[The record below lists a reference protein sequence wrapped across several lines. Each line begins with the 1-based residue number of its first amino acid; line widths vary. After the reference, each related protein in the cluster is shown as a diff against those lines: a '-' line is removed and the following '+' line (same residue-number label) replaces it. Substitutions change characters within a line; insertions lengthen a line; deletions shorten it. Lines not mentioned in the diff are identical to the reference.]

1 MTTDMFTTL
10 AEAQAYVNKHKYDG
24 VTCPC
29 CSQLYK
35 VWRKKP
41 ISTAVA
47 ALCRLVSLQ
56 QQRDTFYHLDDFN
69 VVTKDRNFNQLINWN
84 LMQPMQSEERTKRSS
99 GFWKATE
106 KGVQFV
112 QDKIQIPK
120 YVFTLDNKVIGY
132 SDQQI
137 NIYQALSNKF
147 AYQELF
153 K

>member
-1 MTTDMFTTL
+1 MTLFL
-10 AEAQAYVNKHKYDG
+10 LKQHSNNW
-24 VTCPC
+24 
-29 CSQLYK
+29 Q
-35 VWRKKP
+35 
-41 ISTAVA
+41 
-47 ALCRLVSLQ
+47 
-56 QQRDTFYHLDDFN
+56 
-69 VVTKDRNFNQLINWN
+69 VTKDRNFNQLINWN